1 MINRHSL
8 GDHWPILPLSDVVEF
23 LDHQRRPVTE
33 SDRVGG
39 LYPYYGANGPQGTID
54 DFIFDEPLILL
65 AEDGGHF
72 NDPSRGIA
80 YQIAGKTWVNNHA
93 HVLRPKLTVDL
104 NYLCKVLEHYDV
116 SPFVTGTTRGKLTK
130 AGASGIPIPLPPME
144 QQRRIAAILDQAEAL
159 RTKCRQALA
168 KLDTLTQSLFLE
180 MFGDPWLN
188 PRGWQIK
195 NFGEVGVLDRGVSKH
210 RPRNA
215 PELLG
220 GAHPLIQTG
229 EITNCDGYVR
239 SYRQTYSDLGLKQSK
254 VWPAGTLCITIA
266 ANIAKTGI
274 LTFPACFPDS
284 IVGFTPDELMTAE
297 YAQTWMSFMQKH
309 LEDNAPSFAQKN
321 INLAILRALPI
332 PVPPIE
338 LLQRY
343 SHQLARLENFKRSLV
358 AADTKANDLFASL
371 QHRAFHGEL

>member
-159 RTKCRQALA
+159 RTKRRQALGQ
-168 KLDTLTQSLFLE
+168 LETLLQSLFNQVLE
-180 MFGDPWLN
+180 KSSGY
-188 PRGWQIK
+188 K
-195 NFGEVGVLDRGVSKH
+195 VGL
-210 RPRNA
+210 
-215 PELLG
+215 
-220 GAHPLIQTG
+220 T
-229 EITNCDGYVR
+229 EITLEINDCPHSTPDWTEQGVCCLR
-239 SYRQTYSDLGLKQSK
+239 TSNLGLGDWIWDDERFVSESTYQSRSARGHLA
-254 VWPAGTLCITIA
+254 PGDIILSREGTVGIA
-266 ANIAKTGI
+266 AIVPKGMRSCMGQRLVQVRPI
-274 LTFPACFPDS
+274 LPRPQQNGCSTIS
-284 IVGFTPDELMTAE
+284 
-297 YAQTWMSFMQKH
+297 
-309 LEDNAPSFAQKN
+309 
-321 INLAILRALPI
+321 LRFC
-332 PVPPIE
+332 
-338 LLQRY
+338 
-343 SHQLARLENFKRSLV
+343 RLH
-358 AADTKANDLFASL
+358 A
-371 QHRAFHGEL
+371 